1 MKLSHLMLL
10 APPLVVA
17 LTLGSCGTSSNNNNN
32 DAGPGAC
39 TDMTGNANPTVG
51 IATTGTGSYG
61 GYAFTPV
68 CVQINR
74 GQSVTFTG
82 NYSLHNLQRTTQTV
96 ATAANPLPATPYSD
110 GSTPKV
116 FGPFPDSG
124 DFNFYCPIHGF
135 AGTVRV
141 NP

>member
-1 MKLSHLMLL
+1 MKPLQLMFTAPVLL
-10 APPLVVA
+10 A
-17 LTLGSCGTSSNNNNN
+17 LTLGGCGSSTNNNNN
-32 DAGPGAC
+32 DGGPGAC
-39 TDMTGNANPTVG
+39 TDMTSSANPTVG
-51 IATTGTGSYG
+51 IFTTGSGIYG
-61 GYAFTPV
+61 GYAFNPT

-82 NYSLHNLQRTTQTV
+82 NYALHNLQRTTQTV
-96 ATAANPLPATPYSD
+96 ATAANPLPVTPYSD
-110 GSTPKV
+110 GSTPKT

-124 DFNFYCPIHGF
+124 DFNFNCPIHGF